1 MITIIVIVFV
11 LYLLAE
17 AFKGAAR
24 RSQRK
29 REARAEAALQREID
43 RLYQLEASDYT
54 AIIQV
59 QEEQKRQAEAVRKL
73 EKRVSD
79 LEFKKEQAEADILGE
94 QIKLDH
100 YTARLSAYDEQIEK
114 IDRDI
119 EYYQLANK
127 VDAEAKARKDRA
139 KIEDNIFKLENQVRA
154 CEKRMSKAE
163 HIRKQA
169 ERELLEV
176 A

>member
-17 AFKGAAR
+17 AFKNTIR
-24 RSQRK
+24 NSQRK

-43 RLYQLEASDYT
+43 RLYQLEASDHT

-94 QIKLDH
+94 QSKLNH

>member
-17 AFKGAAR
+17 AFKNTIR
-24 RSQRK
+24 NSQRK

-43 RLYQLEASDYT
+43 RLYQLEASDHT

-94 QIKLDH
+94 QSKLDH

>member
-1 MITIIVIVFV
+1 MIIIIAIVFV
-11 LYLLAE
+11 LYLLAA
-17 AFKGAAR
+17 AFKNTIR
-24 RSQRK
+24 NNQRK

-43 RLYQLEASDYT
+43 RLYQLEASDHT

-94 QIKLDH
+94 QSKLNH

-139 KIEDNIFKLENQVRA
+139 KIEENIFKLENQVRA

>member
-1 MITIIVIVFV
+1 MITIIAIVFV

-17 AFKGAAR
+17 AFKSAVR
-24 RSQRK
+24 NSQRK

-43 RLYQLEASDYT
+43 RLYQLESSDHT

-79 LEFKKEQAEADILGE
+79 LEFKKEQAEADIIGE
-94 QIKLDH
+94 QSKLDH
-100 YTARLSAYDEQIEK
+100 YTAKLSACDEQLVN
-114 IDRDI
+114 IDRTI
-119 EYYQLANK
+119 EYCQLASK
-127 VDAEAKARKDRA
+127 VDEEARA
-139 KIEDNIFKLENQVRA
+139 WKEREKVEDTIFKLENQVRA
-154 CEKRMSKAE
+154 CERRMSKAE

-169 ERELLEV
+169 ERELMEV

>member
-94 QIKLDH
+94 QSKLDH

>member
-17 AFKGAAR
+17 AFKNTIR
-24 RSQRK
+24 NSQRK

-79 LEFKKEQAEADILGE
+79 LEFKKE
-94 QIKLDH
+94 IKD
-100 YTARLSAYDEQIEK
+100 
-114 IDRDI
+114 
-119 EYYQLANK
+119 
-127 VDAEAKARKDRA
+127 
-139 KIEDNIFKLENQVRA
+139 
-154 CEKRMSKAE
+154 C
-163 HIRKQA
+163 
-169 ERELLEV
+169 
-176 A
+176 